1 MLRAGASDGLFG
13 LAMNTP
19 EPPPKEDEVHVWY
32 ACPELDLP
40 PHLRNRH
47 EELLSDDERERYRR
61 FVFDADRLRYLV
73 AHALVRTT
81 LSRYADVP
89 PQTWTFS
96 QNEYGKPEIDG
107 PAHALPCRFSLT
119 HTHGLTA
126 IAITATAA
134 IGVDAERIL
143 PRESNVDIA
152 QRFFAPSEAV
162 ALQALSPAEQRCVFY
177 DYWTLKE
184 AYLKAIGVGMSVPLQ
199 SFAFTLSDPPR
210 VRFHDPELGDPA
222 RWQFARLSLSREH
235 TCAIAIRLDRAP
247 RVLMNDARVRRT
259 AVRDKKV

>member
-1 MLRAGASDGLFG
+1 
-13 LAMNTP
+13 MNTRQ
-19 EPPPKEDEVHVWY
+19 PPPTEDEVHVWY

-40 PHLRNRH
+40 PHLRNRY
-47 EELLSDDERERYRR
+47 EELLADDERERYRR

-89 PQTWTFS
+89 PQAWTFS
-96 QNEYGKPEIDG
+96 QNEYGRPEIDG
-107 PAHALPCRFSLT
+107 PAHAPRCRFSLT

-134 IGVDAERIL
+134 IGVDAEWIVT
-143 PRESNVDIA
+143 REYNLDIA

-162 ALQALSPAEQRCVFY
+162 ALKALAPAEQRGVFY

-184 AYLKAIGVGMSVPLQ
+184 AYLKAIGVGMSIPLQ

-210 VRFHDPELGDPA
+210 VRFDDPELGDPA
-222 RWQFARLSLSREH
+222 AWQFARLSLSGEH
-235 TCAIAIRLDRAP
+235 ACALAMRLDRAP
-247 RVLMNDARVRRT
+247 RVVVHDVRVST
-259 AVRDKKV
+259 VSI